1 MLSSFTTKVAL
12 KKVGL
17 PSDTFDFSS
26 WTLPPTS
33 DPQQPRR
40 EPNKLRKRPPPPRPE
55 GYEDDDENNG
65 WGSWGSALSIPLT
78 VHPWLSPAPP
88 PVQVGVVPNV
98 GDTAPIDRDGKLK
111 LGGGKRTLVVFLRC
125 VGCACTLRPS
135 HCTIPRST

>member
-1 MLSSFTTKVAL
+1 MLSSLTTKIAL

-17 PSDTFDFSS
+17 PSDTFDLSS

-33 DPQQPRR
+33 TEPRR

-55 GYEDDDENNG
+55 GYEDDDDDGNNG

-88 PVQVGVVPNV
+88 PVQVGVAPTV
-98 GDTAPIDRDGKLK
+98 GDVAPTDRGGKLK

-125 VGCACTLRPS
+125 VGCACTLLLFVLS
-135 HCTIPRST
+135 I